1 MQIAIVLASV
11 PIITGGTSLLV
22 LSILLASAGAVL
34 TLNGFTL
41 AYTLPCIGCA
51 VALAPGSSRG

>member
-11 PIITGGTSLLV
+11 SIITGGTSLLV
-22 LSILLASAGAVL
+22 LSVLLAGGGAIL

-41 AYTLPCIGCA
+41 AFTLPYIG
-51 VALAPGSSRG
+51 